1 MSLALPAQPPRRL
14 GGTALGGPPSATGG
28 NGAPPTTAQPE
39 FLLDT
44 LAGVEGGP
52 VAMGAEEEASSV
64 EAAASPPPVPPAP
77 APTKSSH
84 RSGSHH
90 HHHHHHHGYAN
101 CFGLPYQDHNYG
113 APPPATPPQSPPPPP
128 PPRSPI
134 RGPSPGG
141 GGSARSE
148 GVSPLQ
154 QQQPA
159 VGGPPP
165 RLNGTLGSP
174 PPGLGSALL
183 EAASNPPLTN
193 GGFLPPLSEPGGH
206 KKGAVPPLDLQG
218 VAGTPGDDDGVTPA
232 EESVTR
238 CICGF
243 NQDDEYMICCDR
255 CLVWQH
261 VDCMG
266 LDRSR
271 IPETYLC
278 ERCCPRRV
286 DRQRARSLQTRKKH
300 QMARLLSRLESAAA
314 AAAAEESG
322 TATAHAVTDEKAPQ
336 PHGRNKGGATDAESC
351 SPSKRGGSRVV
362 RRKRRRSET
371 SPDAPPAPPPLRKIQ
386 VPTTNP
392 RKTMKEKIER
402 KKVKLKGMVKR
413 SSSSSGRG
421 GGRVLTTELPPSSAE
436 GEEVA
441 VGDPWRRGGSCNW
454 AGPDGDG
461 AALSYERAPANQY
474 SPEVQLLASSLQEQH
489 EELLRE
495 VLRPGWE
502 GAWRLEECPS
512 SPKGRGAHPGGGR
525 GGRRLV
531 ASRPVAAHQPLLE
544 VRGKVLSAGQFRL
557 QNPVFQKRLYPYVL
571 FYKGLSGGSRTG
583 IKEEEEEERE
593 EEEEGSQK
601 EWVCVDGRAYGNE
614 ARFVRRSCRPS
625 ARVLHTLQGGL
636 LRLYLVASRDMAP
649 GTEITIPFDFDYRRC
664 IHRVT
669 CACGQDDCRLNR
681 KGRRATSNTPP
692 ERKRRGRRMSSG
704 SGSHGVLPP
713 VVPEVKAEVK
723 DEVMVVAA
731 PPAVEQPSPPL
742 PTRSLSSC
750 TSGLAMPPAAVPA
763 DEDEVEEE
771 EEVTTSGPTSL
782 DNTKD
787 ENQPTVCAEAT
798 TSSNDHPDGSPSQLA
813 SPDSRGGPE
822 GMLPGGNDGDD
833 PDGDPPGPAQGARR
847 RKMTRE
853 ERKID
858 AIMRA
863 FEKMERTE
871 KRRQQA
877 LERMAQQHHH
887 RHAHPDEASATT
899 ATTTAVKLEHSEEHS
914 EDGSQALPPPPLQL
928 ATPTP
933 TATTLP
939 PEAESSRGLPEEGD
953 QRSRSATAAA
963 HQQQRAASRKGK
975 RRRSTL
981 SRRRTRSNSGG
992 PELLLAAAATVGGL
1006 EGMGCCPEGVAFPPG
1021 LPPSSPPPQLS
1032 GHPPL
1037 AASSSYEALLP
1048 SPLGAGGASSPAG
1061 VGCCSPGQQP
1071 DASSSSQRS
1080 YALPKSKRFL
1090 MQGWL
1095 HEKAEQQQEGGPATS
1110 GQASSSSGA
1119 GAEGPVYVR
1128 CTRDGGGI
1136 SAAHLRRHSCSSS
1149 TPNTGGS
1156 AKKRWLRQAMFESTE
1171 EAPDES
1177 HLVEGA
1183 SSELPAEDAM
1193 LMSGGAGGED
1203 SCHSVSS
1210 PPPGGGADLVTPLKK
1225 RRLVRESRGSL
1236 DSLAGGLSPATG
1248 EAAATLLS
1256 FQTPLLLLASQAQQ
1270 LQMQMQ
1276 QQQQQ
1281 MAVAVAATPPHP
1293 PVSPTTAMPGEHVL
1307 LVPQPPPPQH
1317 PEYPMAE
1324 TVTEPPLAPAPPL
1337 ADAGVSDL
1345 VCAVSGGGAP
1355 EEEGGGSPLLDDPP
1369 TPLDDEGSVDW
1380 EDGPPSSPPE
1390 VALGP
1395 RLLPPLT
1402 SGQPSPLELAGRG
1415 LPLEGRPPKATL
1427 RLPEPL
1433 PGPQPEDDEEPA
1445 EERPPSELRPPPHA
1459 PAPSEESAATSFQ
1472 KPLRQEP
1479 DSRPARASDSTGST
1493 VAEAVAD
1500 PQPEPRADWGRPDGP
1515 DVSDSSS
1522 SSSFVSGAAQAPLS
1536 PGAARRASSLQK
1548 RKVSLSE
1555 YRQRM
1560 RETARGG
1567 AASTSSAPPSHPPS
1581 SSSAMA
1587 TPAASQVPSLAALGL
1602 QDALALPAIKADLL
1616 GVPSGGAPPPPPP
1629 PPPSSARGG
1638 GAEDDESW
1646 PQRERLSQRLRRE
1659 FGLLDDD
1666 SDTERGSGHP
1676 AATAG
1681 PESSSGPVPPP
1692 PPPQQPPLMA
1702 APPPMGLPY
1711 AHGYLPV
1718 PPMQVSPFGPPLT
1731 ALRPPLL
1738 PAALLGG
1745 APPPP
1750 PPHPGLPPAHR
1761 PPPGYFH
1768 HS

>member
-14 GGTALGGPPSATGG
+14 GGPALGGPPAT
-28 NGAPPTTAQPE
+28 GAPPTTTTSAAQQQQQQQPE

-64 EAAASPPPVPPAP
+64 EAVASPPPVPPAP

-84 RSGSHH
+84 RSSSHH

-128 PPRSPI
+128 PRSPI

-141 GGSARSE
+141 AGRLEAA
-148 GVSPLQ
+148 SPLQ
-154 QQQPA
+154 QPA
-159 VGGPPP
+159 ATGPPP

-183 EAASNPPLTN
+183 EAASGPPLTN
-193 GGFLPPLSEPGGH
+193 GGLPLSSESGH
-206 KKGAVPPLDLQG
+206 KKGGAAPPLDLQG
-218 VAGTPGDDDGVTPA
+218 SAVAAPDDDGAAPA

-314 AAAAEESG
+314 AAAAEEDS
-322 TATAHAVTDEKAPQ
+322 TAAARHSVTDEKAL
-336 PHGRNKGGATDAESC
+336 HGGRKGGATDAESC
-351 SPSKRGGSRVV
+351 SPTKRGGSRVV

-371 SPDAPPAPPPLRKIQ
+371 SPDAPPAPLRKIQ

-413 SSSSSGRG
+413 SSGSRGAPHGGG
-421 GGRVLTTELPPSSAE
+421 GGRRVLSAELPPSAE
-436 GEEVA
+436 GEEAA
-441 VGDPWRRGGSCNW
+441 VGDPWRGGSCNW

-461 AALSYERAPANQY
+461 AVLSYERAPTNQY
-474 SPEVQLLASSLQEQH
+474 SPEVQLLASSLQLQEQH
-489 EELLRE
+489 EELMRE

-502 GAWRLEECPS
+502 GCWRLEECPS
-512 SPKGRGAHPGGGR
+512 PKGRGHHHGGGAGGAGGK

-531 ASRPVAAHQPLLE
+531 ASRPVSAHQPLLE
-544 VRGKVLSAGQFRL
+544 VRGKFLSAGQFRL

-571 FYKGLSGGSRTG
+571 FYKGLSGSGGGGSPRSLGGRTKG
-583 IKEEEEEERE
+583 
-593 EEEEGSQK
+593 EEGE
-601 EWVCVDGRAYGNE
+601 EWVCVDGRVYGNE

-625 ARVLHTLQGGL
+625 ARVLHTVQGGL

-649 GTEITIPFDFDYRRC
+649 GQEITIPFDFDYRHC

-681 KGRRATSNTPP
+681 KGRRASSNTPP

-704 SGSHGVLPP
+704 SGSHGAPAATVA
-713 VVPEVKAEVK
+713 PEVKAEVVVK
-723 DEVMVVAA
+723 EEVVVVPSPAAA
-731 PPAVEQPSPPL
+731 PVDLSPPQPL
-742 PTRSLSSC
+742 PRSSSLVVP
-750 TSGLAMPPAAVPA
+750 SVPAA
-763 DEDEVEEE
+763 DEEEAEEE
-771 EEVTTSGPTSL
+771 EEVTSGATSL

-787 ENQPTVCAEAT
+787 EHQPAVCTEAT
-798 TSSNDHPDGSPSQLA
+798 MSSNDHQDGSSPQLA
-813 SPDSRGGPE
+813 SPDSGGGHE
-822 GMLPGGNDGDD
+822 GMPGNGGDD
-833 PDGDPPGPAQGARR
+833 PDGDPPGPAQGARSR

-877 LERMAQQHHH
+877 LERMAQQH
-887 RHAHPDEASATT
+887 RGGVVMGAQPTTRADGSLLQPDEPT
-899 ATTTAVKLEHSEEHS
+899 VKLEPEEHS
-914 EDGSQALPPPPLQL
+914 EDGSQGLLPQPV
-928 ATPTP
+928 
-933 TATTLP
+933 ATTP
-939 PEAESSRGLPEEGD
+939 STTTTTVTEAESSRGGVLEEMD
-953 QRSRSATAAA
+953 QRSRSATAA

-1006 EGMGCCPEGVAFPPG
+1006 EGVGCPEGVSFPPG
-1021 LPPSSPPPQLS
+1021 LPPSSPGPT
-1032 GHPPL
+1032 
-1037 AASSSYEALLP
+1037 AASYEALP
-1048 SPLGAGGASSPAG
+1048 SPLGGGGANSAVLSP
-1061 VGCCSPGQQP
+1061 GCCSPGQQQQQQ
-1071 DASSSSQRS
+1071 DSSASAQRS

-1095 HEKAEQQQEGGPATS
+1095 HEKAEQQEGAPATP
-1110 GQASSSSGA
+1110 GG
-1119 GAEGPVYVR
+1119 GGECPVYVR

-1149 TPNTGGS
+1149 TPNAGGS

-1171 EAPDES
+1171 EAPDDS

-1183 SSELPAEDAM
+1183 SSELPPEDAM
-1193 LMSGGAGGED
+1193 LMGGGGGGED

-1225 RRLVRESRGSL
+1225 RRLLRESRGSL
-1236 DSLAGGLSPATG
+1236 DSAGGLSPATG

-1281 MAVAVAATPPHP
+1281 QSLVMVATTPPPISP
-1293 PVSPTTAMPGEHVL
+1293 PTVALPPTMQEHML
-1307 LVPQPPPPQH
+1307 LVPQPH
-1317 PEYPMAE
+1317 TEYPMAE
-1324 TVTEPPLAPAPPL
+1324 PVADPLVPGVLPPLAPV
-1337 ADAGVSDL
+1337 ADEVSSSVGL
-1345 VCAVSGGGAP
+1345 VACGGGG
-1355 EEEGGGSPLLDDPP
+1355 EGDASPLDDPP

-1415 LPLEGRPPKATL
+1415 LPLLEGRPPKAAL

-1433 PGPQPEDDEEPA
+1433 PGPQPEEEDDQGQQEQPPDEQPPPPPPPCEEEPVT
-1445 EERPPSELRPPPHA
+1445 
-1459 PAPSEESAATSFQ
+1459 TSFQ
-1472 KPLRQEP
+1472 KPLRQEA
-1479 DSRPARASDSTGST
+1479 DSRPARAGDAASNPVPEPT
-1493 VAEAVAD
+1493 VAE
-1500 PQPEPRADWGRPDGP
+1500 PQPEPRTEPPWGRPDSL

-1522 SSSFVSGAAQAPLS
+1522 SSSLLSGAVQGPLS

-1567 AASTSSAPPSHPPS
+1567 TAAS
-1581 SSSAMA
+1581 SSSSSVPVHPPPSGGSSSMA
-1587 TPAASQVPSLAALGL
+1587 APPASSQVPSLAALGL
-1602 QDALALPAIKADLL
+1602 QESLAPIKADLL
-1616 GVPSGGAPPPPPP
+1616 LPGGAPPPPPP
-1629 PPPSSARGG
+1629 PPPPSARG
-1638 GAEDDESW
+1638 ALDEDESW

-1666 SDTERGSGHP
+1666 SDTERGAGH
-1676 AATAG
+1676 AAASG
-1681 PESSSGPVPPP
+1681 PESGAAVPPP
-1692 PPPQQPPLMA
+1692 QPPLMA

-1750 PPHPGLPPAHR
+1750 PPPHPGIPPPHR